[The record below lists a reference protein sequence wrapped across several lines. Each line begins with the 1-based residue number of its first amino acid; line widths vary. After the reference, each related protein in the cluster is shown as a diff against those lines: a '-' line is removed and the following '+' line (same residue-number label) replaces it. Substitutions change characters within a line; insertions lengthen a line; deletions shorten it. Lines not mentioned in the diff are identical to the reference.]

1 MNKVKKLLPIIC
13 ITCIMISLTVGIYYR
28 IISYEKQRCFDRLEE
43 YVSTFNNEITVKFDD
58 EIEKLRAIGELLS
71 VDNNLD
77 RRQLVSL
84 HIDKLKN
91 STFYSRID
99 VLFPDGSFVT
109 NGSDF
114 TGSVTT
120 EDYEHIF
127 EKGEHMSHRLTDF
140 VSGEECLYYFI
151 PISDQSDSSAVLIG
165 VIDVQDL
172 GDLFLSRIYKN
183 ESFYCVVDS
192 YDGNYIMD
200 SRHGELGT
208 ASAPKERQRA
218 RGYENIDL
226 EEETKNLKTGVIAFK
241 SETNGKTIYMYY
253 TPLGIYNWQMMLF
266 VQDDVIFKTFNYMK
280 ALLFVTAGVE
290 IAAMLIYFLWNLR
303 ALHVLEQRNTEIAM
317 QREQL
322 KQLSYRDL
330 LTSMFNRNKYIE
342 TINRLS
348 GPSLENVGAIYV
360 DMNGLKRINDLKSH
374 TEGDRYICTAADI
387 IKGLFPGQSYRIGG
401 DEFVVL
407 AQPIEKDV
415 FDKKLESLKEQAA
428 REEVSISVGAA
439 FEQKCDNL
447 EQLLR
452 TAEQRMY
459 ENKQEYYAEVN
470 GKGSARL

>member
-1 MNKVKKLLPIIC
+1 MNTVKKLLPIIC
-13 ITCIMISLTVGIYYR
+13 ITCIMLSLTVGLYYR

-77 RRQLVSL
+77 LRQMVSL
-84 HIDKLKN
+84 HIDKLKD
-91 STFYSRID
+91 SSFYSRID
-99 VLFPDGSFVT
+99 VLFQDGSFVT
-109 NGSDF
+109 NGSILA
-114 TGSVTT
+114 GSATSD
-120 EDYEHIF
+120 DYEKLF
-127 EKGEHMSHRLTDF
+127 EKGEHISHRVTDF
-140 VSGEECLYYFI
+140 VSGKECLYYFI
-151 PISDQSDSSAVLIG
+151 PISDQSGMSAVLVG
-165 VIDVQDL
+165 VIDVQGL
-172 GDLFLSRIYKN
+172 GDLFVSRIYRN

-200 SRHGELGT
+200 SWHGELGNAYET
-208 ASAPKERQRA
+208 EDRQRA

-226 EEETKNLKTGVIAFK
+226 KEETKNLKTGVIAFK
-241 SETNGKTIYMYY
+241 SKTNGKTIYMHY
-253 TPLGIYNWQMMLF
+253 TPLGIYDWQMMLF
-266 VQDDVIFKTFNYMK
+266 VQDDVIFKTFNYVK
-280 ALLFVTAGVE
+280 TLLLVAAGIE
-290 IAAMLIYFLWNLR
+290 IAAMLIYFLWTLR
-303 ALHVLEQRNTEIAM
+303 AFYVLEQRNAEIAM

-348 GPSLENVGAIYV
+348 EPSLENIGAIYV

-387 IKGLFPGQSYRIGG
+387 IKGLFPDQSYRIGG

-407 AQPIEKDV
+407 AQSIEKDS
-415 FDKKLESLKEQAA
+415 FDKKVESLKEQAS
-428 REEVSISVGAA
+428 REEVSVSVGAA

>member
-13 ITCIMISLTVGIYYR
+13 ITCIMISLTVGLYYR
-28 IISYEKQRCFDRLEE
+28 IISYEKQRCFDRLKE
-43 YVSTFNNEITVKFDD
+43 YVSTFNNEITAKFDD

-77 RRQLVSL
+77 RRQMVSL
-84 HIDKLKN
+84 HIDKLKS

-109 NGSDF
+109 NGSDLAGNA
-114 TGSVTT
+114 TSN
-120 EDYEHIF
+120 YETLF
-127 EKGEHMSHRLTDF
+127 EKGEHISHRLTDF
-140 VSGEECLYYFI
+140 ISGEECLYYFI
-151 PISDQSDSSAVLIG
+151 PISDQSGSSAVLIG
-165 VIDVQDL
+165 VIDVQGLD
-172 GDLFLSRIYKN
+172 DLFVSRIYRN

-200 SRHGELGT
+200 SWHGELGNAYET
-208 ASAPKERQRA
+208 EERQRA

-226 EEETKNLKTGVIAFK
+226 KEETKNLKTGIIAFK

-290 IAAMLIYFLWNLR
+290 IAAMLIIFLWNLR
-303 ALHVLEQRNTEIAM
+303 ALHVLEQRNTEIAV

-322 KQLSYRDL
+322 KQLSYQDL
-330 LTSMFNRNKYIE
+330 LTSLFNRNKYIE

-401 DEFVVL
+401 DEFVAL

-428 REEVSISVGAA
+428 RKEISLSVGAA
-439 FEQKCDNL
+439 FKQKCGNL

>member
-13 ITCIMISLTVGIYYR
+13 ITCIMLSLTVGLYYR
-28 IISYEKQRCFDRLEE
+28 IISYEKQRCFDRLGE

-77 RRQLVSL
+77 RRQMVSL

-99 VLFPDGSFVT
+99 VLFQDGSFVT
-109 NGSDF
+109 NGSVLS
-114 TGSVTT
+114 GSASS
-120 EDYEHIF
+120 DYKKLF
-127 EKGEHMSHRLTDF
+127 EKGEHMSHRTADF
-140 VSGEECLYYFI
+140 VSGKKCLYYFI
-151 PISDQSDSSAVLIG
+151 PISDQSGTAAVLIG
-165 VIDVQDL
+165 VIDVQGL
-172 GDLFLSRIYKN
+172 GDLFVSRIYKN

-200 SRHGELGT
+200 SWHGELGNAYET
-208 ASAPKERQRA
+208 EERQRD

-226 EEETKNLKTGVIAFK
+226 KEETKNLKTGVIAFK
-241 SETNGKTIYMYY
+241 SETNGKTIYMHY

-280 ALLFVTAGVE
+280 ALLFITAGVE

-303 ALHVLEQRNTEIAM
+303 ALYVLEQRNAEIAM

-348 GPSLENVGAIYV
+348 EPGLEKTGAIYV

-374 TEGDRYICTAADI
+374 AEGDRYICTAADI

-407 AQPIEKDV
+407 AQPIEKDS
-415 FDKKLESLKEQAA
+415 FDKKVESLKEQAA

-439 FEQKCDNL
+439 FEQKCNSL

-470 GKGSARL
+470 GKGSSRL

>member
-13 ITCIMISLTVGIYYR
+13 ITCIMISLTVGLYYR
-28 IISYEKQRCFDRLEE
+28 IISYEKQRCFNRLKE
-43 YVSTFNNEITVKFDD
+43 YVSTFNNEITAKFDD

-77 RRQLVSL
+77 RRQMVSL
-84 HIDKLKN
+84 HIDKLKS

-109 NGSDF
+109 NGSDLAGNA
-114 TGSVTT
+114 TSN
-120 EDYEHIF
+120 YETLF
-127 EKGEHMSHRLTDF
+127 EKGEHISHRLTDF
-140 VSGEECLYYFI
+140 ISGEECLYYFI
-151 PISDQSDSSAVLIG
+151 PISDQSGSSAVLIG
-165 VIDVQDL
+165 VIDVQGLD
-172 GDLFLSRIYKN
+172 DLFVSRIYRN

-200 SRHGELGT
+200 SWHGELGNAYET
-208 ASAPKERQRA
+208 EERQRA

-226 EEETKNLKTGVIAFK
+226 KEETKNLKTGIIAFK

-266 VQDDVIFKTFNYMK
+266 VQDDVIFRTFNYMK

-290 IAAMLIYFLWNLR
+290 IAAMLIIFLWNLR
-303 ALHVLEQRNTEIAM
+303 ALHVLEQRNTEIAV

-322 KQLSYRDL
+322 KQLSYQDL
-330 LTSMFNRNKYIE
+330 LTSLFNRNKYIE

-348 GPSLENVGAIYV
+348 GSSLENVGAIYV

-401 DEFVVL
+401 DEFVAL

-428 REEVSISVGAA
+428 RKEISLSVGAA